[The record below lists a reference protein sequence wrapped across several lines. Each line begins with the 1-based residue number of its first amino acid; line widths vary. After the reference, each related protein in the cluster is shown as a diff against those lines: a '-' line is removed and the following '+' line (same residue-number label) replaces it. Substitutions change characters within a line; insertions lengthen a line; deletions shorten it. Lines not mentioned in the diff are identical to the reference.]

1 MTSLGAWFLY
11 VPYKKNKI
19 LNITNKDNDIE
30 RVESPTESDG
40 DTIESNIRTKSYKA
54 LSKNDNSD
62 EELKEF
68 VELENKIMDNRIKV
82 ERRIKVMRRIKVVRR
97 K

>member
-1 MTSLGAWFLY
+1 MGKYRICDISSDIDVIRGGFLY

-40 DTIESNIRTKSYKA
+40 DTIESNIRTKSYKKA

-68 VELENKIMDNRIKV
+68 VELENKISG
-82 ERRIKVMRRIKVVRR
+82 EEE
-97 K
+97 